1 MSLTAGAPSLTTVF
15 MQLEFFACQELI
27 TIVPNFSLDGTSMLY
42 CMGGA
47 YGPFQA
53 NSRIDVPI
61 WLALLLNKRNKCT
74 ILPPQWLDK
83 TKLSAM
89 LLEEKSAT
97 QFFQPL
103 PLYYVEISKVLF
115 QSAVEAFGEDYMEVT
130 GLVESI
136 RKVRYNKIETGLKKV
151 EEAITVKLN
160 NLSAAE
166 CNMIRML
173 FKGTLDHY
181 YQISK
186 NDTQWQQS
194 QIATGATAQ
203 F

>member
-1 MSLTAGAPSLTTVF
+1 
-15 MQLEFFACQELI
+15 
-27 TIVPNFSLDGTSMLY
+27 
-42 CMGGA
+42 
-47 YGPFQA
+47 
-53 NSRIDVPI
+53 
-61 WLALLLNKRNKCT
+61 
-74 ILPPQWLDK
+74 
-83 TKLSAM
+83 M
-89 LLEEKSAT
+89 LLEEKNSP

-115 QSAVEAFGEDYMEVT
+115 QSAVESFGEDYMEVT

-151 EEAITVKLN
+151 EDAITVKLN

-186 NDTQWQQS
+186 YDKEWTES
-194 QIATGATAQ
+194 RIASGAGASLP